1 MVSKLQLYLANVEAF
16 VKPLFVIPDIGGQA
30 NDYLMLKSRQEWRE
44 LFIKYLK
51 DSQSRYPMD
60 DID

>member
-1 MVSKLQLYLANVEAF
+1 LANVEAF
-16 VKPLFVIPDIGGQA
+16 VKPLVVIPDIGGQA

-44 LFIKYLK
+44 LFIKYLN
-51 DSQSRYPMD
+51 DSKGLYPMD

>member
-1 MVSKLQLYLANVEAF
+1 LANVEAF
-16 VKPLFVIPDIGGQA
+16 VKPLVVVPEIGGQA

-51 DSQSRYPMD
+51 DSKGLYPMD